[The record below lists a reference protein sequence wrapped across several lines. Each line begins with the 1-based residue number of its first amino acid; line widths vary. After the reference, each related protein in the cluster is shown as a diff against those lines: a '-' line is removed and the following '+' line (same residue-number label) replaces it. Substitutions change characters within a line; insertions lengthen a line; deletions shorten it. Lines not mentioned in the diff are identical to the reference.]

1 MSLGSGSD
9 SHIGDA
15 RMNWIVAGLIAGVVA
30 YVVDY
35 VMWGKVFTKGM
46 ESFADPLSPE
56 QLKAFMGPAM
66 AKSAV
71 LSLAFGVLFAWFYGR
86 LGGALWVEGGG
97 PLAGMEFA
105 TMLWLPTI
113 FLSTLGGSVWWT
125 RVRALHRATAW
136 AWLAR
141 MNAAGIVVGLLMK

>member
-1 MSLGSGSD
+1 MD
-9 SHIGDA
+9 
-15 RMNWIVAGLIAGVVA
+15 WIIPGLVASVVA

-35 VMWGKVFTKGM
+35 VMWGKVFTKGF

-56 QLKAFMGPAM
+56 QMKAFMGPAL

-71 LSLAFGVLFAWFYGR
+71 LALAFGLLFAWFYSR
-86 LGGALWVEGGG
+86 FRSALWVEGGG
-97 PLAGMEFA
+97 PLAGMEFG
-105 TMLWLPTI
+105 TVLWLPTI
-113 FLSTLGGSVWWT
+113 LLSTLGGSIWWT

-141 MNAAGIVVGLLMK
+141 MNAAGIAVGLLMK

>member
-1 MSLGSGSD
+1 MSWF
-9 SHIGDA
+9 A
-15 RMNWIVAGLIAGVVA
+15 AGLIAGVVA

-46 ESFADPLSPE
+46 EAFADQLSPE
-56 QLKAFMGPAM
+56 QMKAFMGPAL

-71 LSLAFGVLFAWFYGR
+71 LALAFGLLLAWFYGR
-86 LGGALWVEGGG
+86 FRSALWVGGGG
-97 PLAGMEFA
+97 PLAGMEFG
-105 TMLWLPTI
+105 TVLWLPTI

-136 AWLAR
+136 AWLVR
-141 MNAAGIVVGLLMK
+141 LNAAGLAVGLLMK

>member
-1 MSLGSGSD
+1 MS
-9 SHIGDA
+9 
-15 RMNWIVAGLIAGVVA
+15 WFVAGLIAGVVA

-46 ESFADPLSPE
+46 EAFADQLSPE
-56 QLKAFMGPAM
+56 QMKAFMGPAL

-71 LSLAFGVLFAWFYGR
+71 LALAFGLLLAWFYGR
-86 LGGALWVEGGG
+86 FRSALWVGGGG
-97 PLAGMEFA
+97 PLAGMEFG
-105 TMLWLPTI
+105 TVLWLPTI

-136 AWLAR
+136 AWLVR
-141 MNAAGIVVGLLMK
+141 MNAAGLVVGLLMK

>member
-1 MSLGSGSD
+1 MS
-9 SHIGDA
+9 
-15 RMNWIVAGLIAGVVA
+15 WFVAGLIAGVVA

-46 ESFADPLSPE
+46 EAFADQLSPE
-56 QLKAFMGPAM
+56 QMKAFMGPAL

-71 LSLAFGVLFAWFYGR
+71 LALAFGLLLAWFYGR
-86 LGGALWVEGGG
+86 FRSALWVGGGG
-97 PLAGMEFA
+97 PLAGMEFG
-105 TMLWLPTI
+105 TVLWLPTI

-136 AWLAR
+136 AWLVR
-141 MNAAGIVVGLLMK
+141 LNAAGLAVGLLMK

>member
-1 MSLGSGSD
+1 
-9 SHIGDA
+9 
-15 RMNWIVAGLIAGVVA
+15 MNWIVAGLIAGVVA

-46 ESFADPLSPE
+46 ESYADQLSPE
-56 QLKAFMGPAM
+56 QLKAFMGPAL

-71 LSLAFGVLFAWFYGR
+71 LALAFGLVFAWFYGR
-86 LGGALWVEGGG
+86 FRSALWVEGGG
-97 PLAGMEFA
+97 PLAGMEFG
-105 TMLWLPTI
+105 TVLWLPTI
-113 FLSTLGGSVWWT
+113 FLSTLGGSIWWT
-125 RVRALHRATAW
+125 KVRPLHRATAW